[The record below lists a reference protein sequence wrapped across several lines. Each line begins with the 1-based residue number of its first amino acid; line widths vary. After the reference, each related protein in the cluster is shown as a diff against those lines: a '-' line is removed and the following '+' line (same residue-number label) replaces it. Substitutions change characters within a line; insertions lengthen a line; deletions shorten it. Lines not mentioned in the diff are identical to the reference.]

1 MTKKTPWTTEE
12 NAALCALYFA
22 MLDKAKQGQP
32 YNKAAMIRNVQANP
46 LQAVDDTPRGPLA
59 ARSRGSIEA
68 KLMNA
73 SAAHRDLNQESG
85 ISGYSAITMDGYGY
99 RCLSNY
105 QAALKAAMTEAL
117 KARFTIRIDSPR
129 FHRNRA

>member
-1 MTKKTPWTTEE
+1 MTKKTPWTPEE
-12 NAALCALYFA
+12 NRALLALYFA

-32 YNKAAMIRNVQANP
+32 YNKAAMIRAAQDSRESAP
-46 LQAVDDTPRGPLA
+46 LVHL

-117 KARFTIRIDSPR
+117 KARYTIRHPEQ
-129 FHRNRA
+129 RNQA